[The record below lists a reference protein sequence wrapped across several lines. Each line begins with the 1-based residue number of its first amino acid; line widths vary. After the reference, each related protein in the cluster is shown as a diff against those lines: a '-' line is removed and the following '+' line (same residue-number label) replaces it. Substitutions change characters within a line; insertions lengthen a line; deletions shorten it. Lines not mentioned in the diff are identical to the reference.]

1 MSEVKRFDVPS
12 MRSLTQGEQAVMGYE
27 VVLASD
33 YDALAA
39 KLAMAEDAAAKGDA
53 ARHQCGG
60 MEMEIEELRAELA
73 TLRARVVVVPERLT
87 NGDSISRM
95 LREIG
100 CDGDVS
106 YHHAREIWNA
116 CLDELA
122 RLNGKTVSEGLLR
135 LTLEFIMATNCQGSI
150 PLGLIEELRALLSE
164 QEGGKQ

>member
-1 MSEVKRFDVPS
+1 
-12 MRSLTQGEQAVMGYE
+12 
-27 VVLASD
+27 
-33 YDALAA
+33 
-39 KLAMAEDAAAKGDA
+39 MAEDAAAKGDA
-53 ARHQCGG
+53 ARQQCGG

-122 RLNGKTVSEGLLR
+122 RLNGKTVSADALDTLRRFATGEVGHLNNGHCPDGLEGHETR
-135 LTLEFIMATNCQGSI
+135 DPDC
-150 PLGLIEELRALLSE
+150 PVCRALIDTEKS
-164 QEGGKQ
+164 K